1 MKELGMAGKSA
12 GHRHHANHFSQTDL
26 SIYMLGLPK
35 SRSRLRNWIVLA
47 VLMGTVLGLA
57 MLALGDLIF

>member
-1 MKELGMAGKSA
+1 MKEPGMAAKSG
-12 GHRHHANHFSQTDL
+12 GHRHHANYFNQTDL

-47 VLMGTVLGLA
+47 VLMGTVLALA